1 MTQYWLMKSEP
12 DEYGWADLVKAGEG
26 TWDGVRNAQ
35 ASNNLKAMQ
44 VGDLALFYHSRTGLE
59 AVGVMEVS
67 AAAFPDPKDE
77 TGRWVAVKV
86 KPVHRLKKPVTLKA
100 MKARPA
106 LSDMA
111 MLRQSRLSVAQ
122 LSADEWAEVLS
133 MAGNGSDAP
142 T

>member
-12 DEYGWADLVKAGEG
+12 DEYAWNDLVKAGEG
-26 TWDGVRNAQ
+26 IWDGVRNAQ

-67 AAAFPDPKDE
+67 AAAFPDSKDE
-77 TGRWVAVKV
+77 AGRWVAVKV
-86 KPVHRLKKPVTLKA
+86 RPVHPLKKPVSLKA

-106 LSDMA
+106 LADMA
-111 MLRQSRLSVAQ
+111 MLRQSRLSVAA
-122 LSADEWAEVLS
+122 LSAEEWSEILT
-133 MAGNGSDAP
+133 MAGNGSAAP
-142 T
+142 A

>member
-26 TWDGVRNAQ
+26 VWDGVRNAQ

-59 AVGVMEVS
+59 AVGVMEIS
-67 AAAFPDPKDE
+67 AAAFPDPKDK

-86 KPVHRLKKPVTLKA
+86 KPVHPLNRPVTLKA
-100 MKARPA
+100 MKARPSLA
-106 LSDMA
+106 DMA

-122 LSADEWAEVLS
+122 LNADEWGEILK
-133 MAGNGSDAP
+133 MAGNGSAAP
-142 T
+142 A

>member
-12 DEYGWADLVKAGEG
+12 EEYGWHDLVRDGEG

-67 AAAFPDPKDE
+67 AAAFPDSKDE
-77 TGRWVAVKV
+77 AGRWVAVKV
-86 KPVHRLKKPVTLKA
+86 RPVHPLKKPVSLKA

-106 LSDMA
+106 LADMA
-111 MLRQSRLSVAQ
+111 MLRQSRLSVSPVSDDLAK
-122 LSADEWAEVLS
+122 LLLR
-133 MAGNGSDAP
+133 MAAGK
-142 T
+142 

>member
-35 ASNNLKAMQ
+35 ASNNLKAMRA
-44 VGDLALFYHSRTGLE
+44 GDLALFYHSRTGLE
-59 AVGVMEVS
+59 AVGVMGVS
-67 AAAFPDPKDE
+67 AEAFPDPKDD

-86 KPVHRLKKPVTLKA
+86 KPVHPLKKPVSLTA

-106 LSDMA
+106 LAGMA
-111 MLRQSRLSVAQ
+111 MLRQSRLSVA
-122 LSADEWAEVLS
+122 AITPDEWAEIMR
-133 MAGNGSDAP
+133 MAGNAP
-142 T
+142 STTA

>member
-12 DEYGWADLVKAGEG
+12 EEYGWADLVKAGEG

-35 ASNNLKAMQ
+35 ASNNLKAMK
-44 VGDLALFYHSRTGLE
+44 VDDLALFYHSRTGLE
-59 AVGVMEVS
+59 AVGVMTIS

-86 KPVHRLKKPVTLKA
+86 KPVFALNKPVSLKA
-100 MKARPA
+100 MKARPELA
-106 LSDMA
+106 DMA

-122 LSADEWAEVLS
+122 LTEDEWKEVIV

-142 T
+142 A